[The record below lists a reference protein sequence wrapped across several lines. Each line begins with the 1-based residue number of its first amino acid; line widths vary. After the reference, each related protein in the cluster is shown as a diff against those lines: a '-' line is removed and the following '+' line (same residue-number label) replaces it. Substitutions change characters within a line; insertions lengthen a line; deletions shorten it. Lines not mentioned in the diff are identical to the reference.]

1 MKILKIEEACS
12 SCNNED
18 CFRKLEGTIKRALS
32 QTALQERGDLE
43 QELYIKV
50 FEKTKNLNFK
60 EEAPSFWELLKK
72 NF

>member
-1 MKILKIEEACS
+1 MKIEEACS
-12 SCNNED
+12 SCNIEV

>member
-1 MKILKIEEACS
+1 MEV
-12 SCNNED
+12 